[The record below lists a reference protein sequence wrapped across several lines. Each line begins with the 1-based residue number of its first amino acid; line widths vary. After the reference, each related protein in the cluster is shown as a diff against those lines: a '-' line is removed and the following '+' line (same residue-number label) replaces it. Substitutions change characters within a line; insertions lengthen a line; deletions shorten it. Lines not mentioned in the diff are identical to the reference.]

1 MLVAFNHCLT
11 LIPMNLLTTVTQLF
25 WRHTAPFINRLHTPL
40 KQFLTMSPFS
50 RNVLPCND
58 SIQSN
63 LWTLAGGSS
72 GSGSGSG
79 WSCRTFPQLTH
90 DREAVSTGPGHQD
103 TGMGSWLKRILME
116 VVLRSS
122 FIDKTCLAT
131 IAISFEADLLK
142 KYVYIVKDGVL
153 ASLICEVETGVSF
166 VLPGLHLHIA
176 SSVVPSVLVC
186 CDKSFD
192 IQLSKALVIKF
203 EVTFAGTRH
212 PGQWILASLL
222 NNIRLLI
229 GTLVYYTC
237 TQCAYAVCH
246 RDRDRWRRI
255 ECSRQYVTN

>member
-142 KYVYIVKDGVL
+142 KMCIHCKRWSAGVTHMWSGNWGEFRVARSTSTYSIVRCPICIGVL
-153 ASLICEVETGVSF
+153 
-166 VLPGLHLHIA
+166 
-176 SSVVPSVLVC
+176 
-186 CDKSFD
+186 
-192 IQLSKALVIKF
+192 
-203 EVTFAGTRH
+203 R
-212 PGQWILASLL
+212 
-222 NNIRLLI
+222 
-229 GTLVYYTC
+229 
-237 TQCAYAVCH
+237 
-246 RDRDRWRRI
+246 
-255 ECSRQYVTN
+255 